1 MTEIFEATETDKKR
15 AADEL
20 NEPEDT
26 SQATT
31 NTKKIEDFWII
42 FLRVEKNCIKK
53 LIEAA

>member
-1 MTEIFEATETDKKR
+1 MRQSFSATEAKKREMTEIFEATETDKKR

-31 NTKKIEDFWII
+31 NTKKLKTFG
-42 FLRVEKNCIKK
+42 
-53 LIEAA
+53 

>member
-26 SQATT
+26 SQATILT
-31 NTKKIEDFWII
+31 NTKKLKTFG
-42 FLRVEKNCIKK
+42 
-53 LIEAA
+53 

>member
-31 NTKKIEDFWII
+31 NTKKLKTFG
-42 FLRVEKNCIKK
+42 
-53 LIEAA
+53 